1 MRPIDYRIG
10 MAARIVGVNET
21 TLRVLEKRG
30 VISAR
35 RDWAGYRIY
44 NEKELKE
51 IEQKLFGDGMGR
63 GRFRP
68 SFPPSQVYGQK

>member
-10 MAARIVGVNET
+10 MASRIIGVNET

-30 VISAR
+30 IITAR

-44 NEKELKE
+44 NEQELKE
-51 IEQKLFGDGMGR
+51 IEGKLFRDR
-63 GRFRP
+63 I
-68 SFPPSQVYGQK
+68 SKNDQ